1 MNALLSSQRTLWA
14 IGALLAALM
23 STLQLPLHQWSASKP
38 KLQQLTY
45 LPDGQYLRL
54 ASLGFRELVADVL
67 WLQVIQVIGQ
77 RKLSKEDG
85 HWLYLAVDRITTLD
99 PRFVRAYEAGSLAL
113 CTLVVLPEESNRL
126 LEKGMQH
133 NPQEWK
139 LPFLLAINYY
149 FEMADDKKAADAMSQ
164 AARLPGSPDALAR
177 LAAKLF
183 VSAKSPQQA
192 VDFLANVY
200 SETTDEN
207 IKRLVE
213 IRLKESI
220 VERDL
225 QLLEQAL
232 TQYQNKYSRRPHSL
246 EELVGPG
253 QLSRLPEEPFGGRYV
268 YDPATGVIR
277 SSEVKERMRIPV
289 HRRMQ
294 YSD

>member
-1 MNALLSSQRTLWA
+1 MNAISSQRALWT
-14 IGALLAALM
+14 IGALLAVLLGM
-23 STLQLPLHQWSASKP
+23 LHLPLHHWIASKP

-45 LPDGQYLRL
+45 LPDGKYLRI
-54 ASLGFRELVADVL
+54 ASLGFRELAADLL

-77 RKLSKEDG
+77 RKLSEGDG

-99 PRFVRAYEAGSLAL
+99 PTFVRAYEAGSLAL
-113 CTLVVLPEESNRL
+113 CTLVVHPEESNRL
-126 LEKGMQH
+126 LEKGMHH

-149 FEMADDKKAADAMSQ
+149 FEMADDKKAAEAMAK
-164 AARLPGSPDALAR
+164 AASLPGASDALAR

-192 VDFLANVY
+192 VDFLSKVH
-200 SETTDEN
+200 SETTDQN
-207 IKRLVE
+207 IKKLLE
-213 IRLKESI
+213 IRLRESI

-232 TQYQNKYSRRPHSL
+232 SRYQDRYSRRPNTL
-246 EELVGPG
+246 EDLVGPG
-253 QLSRLPEEPFGGRYV
+253 LLTRLPEEPFGGRYF
-268 YDPATGVIR
+268 YDSATGVIR

-289 HRRMQ
+289 HRRTQ
-294 YSD
+294 YE